1 MTVASLC
8 GPTCGTEFFVHVLG
22 AVTLFGG
29 VLAATV
35 LAFAALRLAPDQAQV
50 VRRVGFWTT
59 VLLIVPAWVVM
70 YFGGYWLLGD
80 EGLDT
85 QTPEWADAGITI
97 ASIGAGITIGLL
109 ILGWLAIKRPRLGGW
124 VAVLAT
130 LYLIALGVAWFYMS
144 AKP

>member
-29 VLAATV
+29 VLAVTV
-35 LAFAALRLAPDQAQV
+35 LAFAALRLAPERAQL
-50 VRRVGFWTT
+50 VRRMGFWTT
-59 VLLIVPAWVVM
+59 LVLMVPAWVVM
-70 YFGGYWLLGD
+70 YFGGYWLLGH